1 MYNYPGAQITTSQLY
16 QNPFTNPQVG
26 QEVIRVNGIAGAYQC
41 ALPPGTR
48 SILVTDTE
56 KPLAY
61 LITTDGVNRNVQTF
75 DIALHQES
83 GQQPTQTSNNSLE
96 QALESINNKLETLEG
111 EVNELKSNTTSSGQP
126 EYKYNKSKSNGNSNA
141 ASH

>member
-1 MYNYPGAQITTSQLY
+1 MYNYPGAQIATPQLY
-16 QNPFTNPQVG
+16 QNSFTNSQVG

-75 DIALHQES
+75 DIALHQEPV
-83 GQQPTQTSNNSLE
+83 QPTQTFNNSFE
-96 QALESINNKLETLEG
+96 QVLDSINNKLETLEG
-111 EVNELKSNTTSSGQP
+111 EVNELKSNTTGSGQP